1 MNEQTKIVQDKQKNR
16 RFWALW
22 FSVTVLLLVAVLLT
36 VYLLRN
42 RVKRYEMA
50 HADAAAADI
59 FADLLAETD
68 LPDAK

>member
-42 RVKRYEMA
+42 RV
-50 HADAAAADI
+50 
-59 FADLLAETD
+59 
-68 LPDAK
+68 